1 MSQAVL
7 SPPRALLLRDIGLGT
22 GGDARVILQ
31 RWAETVEHYY
41 RPATRQTPS
50 IEQTFQEL
58 AAIWWE
64 ETRFTSSVTAMVM
77 HMAYQRIIGLGP
89 AVIPSLLQELDR
101 SPQHWFWAL
110 HAITGVDPVLPEHKG
125 QVQHMVQDWLHWGRE
140 TGYQW

>member
-1 MSQAVL
+1 
-7 SPPRALLLRDIGLGT
+7 
-22 GGDARVILQ
+22 
-31 RWAETVEHYY
+31 
-41 RPATRQTPS
+41 
-50 IEQTFQEL
+50 
-58 AAIWWE
+58 
-64 ETRFTSSVTAMVM
+64 MVM

-125 QVQHMVQDWLHWGRE
+125 QVQHMAQDWLRWGRE